1 MNEQLSFYVQKYFL
15 SYLIAQ
21 RSYGENTVTSYRDTF
36 RMLLIYLEKRGYRA
50 SKAKLTVVDHECVQG
65 FLDWLGTE
73 RQNSITTRNV
83 RLAHLKSFYGYVMT
97 VSPEIS
103 SHCSRIMN
111 IPFGK
116 EPKKP
121 PIYMTEAE
129 TAHLLEAP
137 DNDTKEG
144 LRHLAILSLLYDSG
158 CRVQEF
164 IELNVGD
171 VTLGKCCRI
180 FVHGKGDKYR
190 EIPVLGKT
198 GKILLKYVDAYGL
211 DQKDILFS
219 NKQGK
224 RLTRAG
230 ISYIMNKYKCI
241 VNSQFPNE
249 LTEKISPH
257 LMRHS
262 KSTHLI
268 NAGVN
273 IYNVRDF
280 LGHASVTTTQVYL
293 TSNPEVTRKAI
304 EKVSQETIPESTN
317 YYSVEEKAELMEFLE
332 SLV

>member
-1 MNEQLSFYVQKYFL
+1 MNEQLSFYIQKYFL

-21 RSYGENTVTSYRDTF
+21 RGYGDNTAASYRDTF
-36 RMLLIYLEKRGYRA
+36 RMFLAYLEKEGHKT
-50 SKAKLTVVDHECVQG
+50 SNVKLAVVDRECVQG
-65 FLDWLGTE
+65 FLEWLGTE
-73 RQNSITTRNV
+73 RQNGVSTKNV

-97 VSPEIS
+97 ISPEFS
-103 SHCSRIMN
+103 QYCSMIMS

-116 EPKKP
+116 APKKP
-121 PIYMTEAE
+121 PAYMTEAE
-129 TAHLLEAP
+129 TAHLLDAP
-137 DNDTKEG
+137 DKETREG

-158 CRVQEF
+158 CRVQEL

-171 VTLGKCCRI
+171 VAMGKCCRI

-198 GKILLKYVDAYGL
+198 GKILQKYVGAYGL
-211 DQKDILFS
+211 NQQDILFS
-219 NKQGK
+219 NKQGN

-230 ISYIMNKYKCI
+230 ISYIMNKYKSI
-241 VNSQFPNE
+241 VNSQLPNK
-249 LTEKISPH
+249 LPEKISPH

-273 IYNVRDF
+273 IYNIRDF

-293 TSNPEVTRKAI
+293 TSNPEATRKAI
-304 EKVSQETIPESTN
+304 EKVSQETVPESTN
-317 YYSVEEKAELMEFLE
+317 YYSERVKSELMEFLE